1 LQKQKRLARNQG
13 ITLSSSDQR
22 NSNTKSQ
29 VTQIEPAV
37 EITAAAAA
45 EKLRQDSRE
54 LNKNVDNV
62 TVPDE
67 ISISDNI
74 LSLNGM
80 KFPTVSSFGVR
91 KMSVEVNNPV

>member
-37 EITAAAAA
+37 EITAAAA